1 MLAKAAKYRP
11 AKYKKVS
18 PTTSPL
24 TVSVS
29 GDTFRKK
36 NRSIFSSGCL
46 MKKMLCVKN
55 ALTSEN
61 AQQFES
67 ISKHKSKKKEHF
79 QLNEKSDIVKT

>member
-1 MLAKAAKYRP
+1 
-11 AKYKKVS
+11 
-18 PTTSPL
+18 
-24 TVSVS
+24 
-29 GDTFRKK
+29 
-36 NRSIFSSGCL
+36 